1 MLKHLFIAT
10 ALASV
15 AAMPA
20 SAHHSGAMFDDA
32 KEVTLV
38 GTIKEFQYTNPHS
51 WIQILVP
58 REGGGDVEWSIETA
72 APIVLLRAGI
82 RPNSLRPGDKVTLR
96 THPLKSG
103 GSGGDLIDVKKEDGT
118 VLSTRAR

>member
-10 ALASV
+10 ALTSV
-15 AAMPA
+15 AAIPA

-51 WIQILVP
+51 WIQLLVP

-103 GSGGDLIDVKKEDGT
+103 GAAGDLIDVKKEDGT